1 MSLLKYQ
8 IFIKVVEVGSLTKA
22 GEILN
27 LSQSAISHA
36 ISGFEHELGLN
47 LLIRNRS
54 GIKLTDNGERLLHHF
69 KKIIQLNEELY
80 QEVALIKGMEIGT
93 VRIGAFSSVSI
104 CWLPRI
110 LKEYHDQFP
119 LIETKILDGNYREI
133 ENWIV
138 SGEVDIGFVNLPT
151 QEGLDVIQLKKDKML
166 CIMPSNHPLRDQS
179 SIQLEQIIDSP
190 FIMPAAG
197 CDTDLRRIF
206 SQYNLSPK
214 IKYELEDDHAIMS
227 MVQNNL
233 GVSILPEMI
242 LAQTHYDLCKRPL
255 YGEHYRSIG
264 IAAVSLKNISPAAKK
279 FVDFITAWITN
290 YKDENPFNKSAR

>member
-1 MSLLKYQ
+1 MNLLKYQ

-22 GEILN
+22 GEMLN

-36 ISGFEHELGLN
+36 ISGLEHELGLN

-69 KKIIQLNEELY
+69 KKIIQFNEELY

-93 VRIGAFSSVSI
+93 VRIGTFSSVSI

-119 LIETKILDGNYREI
+119 LIETKILNGNYREI

-138 SGEVDIGFVNLPT
+138 SGAVDIGFVNLPT
-151 QEGLDVIQLKKDKML
+151 QEGLDVIQLKKDRML
-166 CIMPSNHPLRDQS
+166 CIMPSNHPLREQS
-179 SIQLEQIIDSP
+179 TILLEQIIDSP
-190 FIMPAAG
+190 FIMPVAG

-206 SQYNLSPK
+206 SQHKLSPK

-242 LAQTHYDLCKRPL
+242 LTQTQYDLCKRPL
-255 YGEHYRSIG
+255 HGEHFRSIG
-264 IAAVSLKNISPAAKK
+264 IAVLSFKNISPAAKK
-279 FVDFITAWITN
+279 FVDFITAWV
-290 YKDENPFNKSAR
+290 NKL